1 MADLLVGDLP
11 VPFGTVVVRTPV
23 ELADTEAYR
32 RELTGYCYRVL
43 GSGFEAEDAV
53 QETMVRAWRNAGQF
67 EGRSSLRSWL
77 YRIATNVC
85 IDMSR
90 QVQRRA
96 RPVDMGPAS
105 PPEESFLG
113 PPLAEAAWVTPLPDA
128 AATPETSDP
137 AEVAQYRE
145 SVRLAFVTALQH
157 LPARQRVALILCE
170 VLRWRAS
177 EVAELLDTTVAAV
190 NSSLQRARATLGD
203 LGEHVHPERL
213 DDEDKALLEQYVDAF
228 ERYDIDRLVT
238 LLHDDAFQSMPPFAM
253 WIKGA
258 ADIGR
263 FMVEPGPSTCRGSI
277 LLPTSANGCPAFGQY
292 KPDPDGGYT
301 PWAIQVLEI
310 SGGKVTGMN
319 FFLDFLDPVRL
330 FPSFGLP
337 LHLDG

>member
-1 MADLLVGDLP
+1 MADSMVEDLP
-11 VPFGTVVVRTPV
+11 VPFGSVAVRTPID
-23 ELADTEAYR
+23 LADIEAYR
-32 RELTGYCYRVL
+32 RELTAYCYRML

-53 QETMVRAWRNAGQF
+53 QETMVRAWRNRERF

-113 PPLAEAAWVTPLPDA
+113 PMLTDAAWVTPLPDA
-128 AATPETSDP
+128 GGDAGDLGSGRGRPVPGVGPAGVRHRPAASARPSAGHAHP
-137 AEVAQYRE
+137 VRGAALAGRRGRGVARHQGG
-145 SVRLAFVTALQH
+145 A
-157 LPARQRVALILCE
+157 I
-170 VLRWRAS
+170 
-177 EVAELLDTTVAAV
+177 
-190 NSSLQRARATLGD
+190 NSSLQRARATLGG
-203 LGEHVHPERL
+203 LGGQAPPDQL
-213 DDEDKALLEQYVDAF
+213 DAEDKVLLDQYVDAF

-263 FMVEPGPSTCRGSI
+263 FMLEPGPER
-277 LLPTSANGCPAFGQY
+277 LPRLVLRPTSANGCPAFGQY

-301 PWAIQVLEI
+301 AWAIQVLEI
-310 SGGKVTGMN
+310 SGGKVSGMN